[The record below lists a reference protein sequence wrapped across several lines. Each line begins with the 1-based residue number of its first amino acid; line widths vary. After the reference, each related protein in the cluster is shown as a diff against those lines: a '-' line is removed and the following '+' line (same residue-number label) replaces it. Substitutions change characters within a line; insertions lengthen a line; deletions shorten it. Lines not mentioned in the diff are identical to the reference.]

1 MAGSYDPLVVA
12 LSVVIAIS
20 ASYAA
25 LDLAARVTTAQGWL
39 RGAWMTGG
47 AIAMGIGIWS
57 MHFTGM
63 LAFSL
68 PIPVGYHW
76 PTVLLSLLV
85 AVLASAFALYVV
97 SRKTMPRIRALG
109 SGMVMGGGIAGL
121 HYICMDAMRFAG
133 ITYYNPFIVALS
145 ALFAIGFSLAA
156 LWLTFYFR
164 TDPEGLGW
172 QKIGGSLIM
181 GAAISVMHYTGM
193 AAASFAPSA
202 VPPDLSHSVSISV
215 LGTAGV
221 ITVTLLALGFA
232 ILSSFVDRR
241 FHAQALELALAESRI
256 ELTRIARIATLGE
269 LAASIAHEINQP
281 LAAVVA
287 NASASLHWLALQ
299 PPNLDEARDAAKRTV
314 REANRASEVIAK
326 IRALL
331 RNEPPQ
337 MGQLNVNEII
347 QQVLALTR
355 HELIRAGIAVQA
367 ELASEIP
374 SVIGDRVQLQQV
386 ILNLIM
392 NAVDAMAATSE
403 RSRRLIIRSASSPE
417 GVLVQVQDFG
427 KGVDAGDTEHIF
439 EPFFTT
445 KPQGIGIGLS
455 ISRSIVESYGGRI
468 WVTPGSP
475 VGTVFQFILPKA
487 KICDDGS

>member
-1 MAGSYDPLVVA
+1 
-12 LSVVIAIS
+12 
-20 ASYAA
+20 
-25 LDLAARVTTAQGWL
+25 
-39 RGAWMTGG
+39 
-47 AIAMGIGIWS
+47 
-57 MHFTGM
+57 
-63 LAFSL
+63 
-68 PIPVGYHW
+68 
-76 PTVLLSLLV
+76 
-85 AVLASAFALYVV
+85 
-97 SRKTMPRIRALG
+97 
-109 SGMVMGGGIAGL
+109 
-121 HYICMDAMRFAG
+121 
-133 ITYYNPFIVALS
+133 
-145 ALFAIGFSLAA
+145 
-156 LWLTFYFR
+156 
-164 TDPEGLGW
+164 
-172 QKIGGSLIM
+172 
-181 GAAISVMHYTGM
+181 
-193 AAASFAPSA
+193 
-202 VPPDLSHSVSISV
+202 
-215 LGTAGV
+215 
-221 ITVTLLALGFA
+221 
-232 ILSSFVDRR
+232 
-241 FHAQALELALAESRI
+241 
-256 ELTRIARIATLGE
+256 
-269 LAASIAHEINQP
+269 